1 MYLFFFRLEYIESRI
16 PPLFY
21 SVSGEIIQASDITGE
36 SITSAFQLISVS
48 KGNFSCNYLVDTILL
63 FRKLSTEGLKFL
75 VLPKF
80 EV

>member
-63 FRKLSTEGLKFL
+63 KLSTEGLKFL